1 MSQLRQDVVSGRWV
15 IIASERSK
23 RPDDFRPAPGAEK
36 KEGAGAFCPFCEGNE
51 TKTPPEVTALREPS
65 TSADSPGWQV
75 RVVPNKFPALTP
87 GPAPAEPAPGVF
99 PAMEGVGVHEVVI
112 ENPRHE
118 LELTDLEPGHV
129 ADVLR
134 VIQDRVRAIERD
146 QRLQYVQVFKN
157 KGKEAGASLSHPH
170 SQIVATPIVAKR
182 IKEEVF
188 GAERVFRAGGECVF
202 CRILREEAA
211 ARERLVHDNGEF
223 RVIAPFASRFPFE
236 MALFPLRH
244 GPFFTK
250 IEDREFAGLAE
261 ALQSALRRLK
271 TVLSDPPYN
280 LVLHMGPNPDLR
292 TRAWPDLRRSYHW
305 HFEVFPVLT
314 RVAGFEWGTG
324 FYINPVPPETAAGFL
339 RDAT

>member
-65 TSADSPGWQV
+65 TSADSPGWRV

-157 KGKEAGASLSHPH
+157 RGRRP
-170 SQIVATPIVAKR
+170 
-182 IKEEVF
+182 
-188 GAERVFRAGGECVF
+188 
-202 CRILREEAA
+202 
-211 ARERLVHDNGEF
+211 
-223 RVIAPFASRFPFE
+223 
-236 MALFPLRH
+236 
-244 GPFFTK
+244 GP
-250 IEDREFAGLAE
+250 R
-261 ALQSALRRLK
+261 
-271 TVLSDPPYN
+271 
-280 LVLHMGPNPDLR
+280 
-292 TRAWPDLRRSYHW
+292 
-305 HFEVFPVLT
+305 
-314 RVAGFEWGTG
+314 
-324 FYINPVPPETAAGFL
+324 
-339 RDAT
+339 